1 MYFAQYKYYIIIKII
16 IEVIRYPSN
25 GRYSNLH
32 VIFSLN
38 QYDLP
43 SVIACCVFWSV
54 FKQTG
59 R

>member
-1 MYFAQYKYYIIIKII
+1 MYMYFAQYKYYIIIKII

-38 QYDLP
+38 QY
-43 SVIACCVFWSV
+43 
-54 FKQTG
+54 
-59 R
+59 